1 MAAFDTCFN
10 VHGQPVRVVTK
21 DGAIATA
28 AQEILAPFSPMAV
41 AGAKPLEVEL
51 HAVATREDVPLKPG
65 ADSDCMEPPRK
76 TPGEYYTLYR
86 EAKSWLVDF
95 HTGGMLRI
103 DLEAERI
110 EGWIVSPETQS
121 TDWAGSFVL
130 FSTLE
135 LLRLRRVYAVH
146 AAGLVKNGIGVII
159 AAPGGSGKTTS
170 CLSLIRGGYRCLS
183 DDHPLLRETKDGG
196 VEMLAFRGRVAV
208 TRKTVE
214 WFPELQAAQAGFR
227 QETVKRSFFLE
238 QVWPDAAGAACQ
250 PRILIFPRVVD
261 WPESSLEPMPRSR
274 ALEEL
279 LPQTLLVL
287 DRELAARQFRTFAKL
302 IQTVDCYRLHFGED
316 ILGLPAL
323 FDQLIAAKTGSKAVS
338 QREAT
343 P

>member
-1 MAAFDTCFN
+1 MPQTFNSRGQVGLPVPLLGGAAFAEYLRARLAVEGRPALIHHNPRALAQAYD
-10 VHGQPVRVVTK
+10 RLVV
-21 DGAIATA
+21 
-28 AQEILAPFSPMAV
+28 L
-41 AGAKPLEVEL
+41 LVEL
-51 HAVATREDVPLKPG
+51 GDALLARFAHVRGIRIGVEIV
-65 ADSDCMEPPRK
+65 
-76 TPGEYYTLYR
+76 
-86 EAKSWLVDF
+86 
-95 HTGGMLRI
+95 RI